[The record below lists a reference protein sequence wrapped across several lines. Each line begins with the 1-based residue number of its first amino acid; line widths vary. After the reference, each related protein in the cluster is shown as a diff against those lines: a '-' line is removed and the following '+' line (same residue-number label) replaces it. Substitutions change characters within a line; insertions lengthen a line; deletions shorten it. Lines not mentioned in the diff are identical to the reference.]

1 MNKHVSMK
9 KKVLSFFLAFVIL
22 FSSMPAELFT
32 FAFANENETE
42 PTTQPAVSVKLSATQ
57 EKVAAGDSTA
67 FKIAVDLTAITSADV
82 KITLTE
88 DEQALFDDDVMQ
100 ALKEQNNT
108 FTLSL
113 KENSTDVYE
122 LSFKVESSADY
133 TVMLNSLFEASASDE
148 ENDEQK
154 DTIAEEK
161 SSADENA
168 TEQELTLDITDSDI
182 AVEDCV
188 LAETE
193 PPVDDEQNGED
204 PSVEETPSDTES
216 ENDPAG
222 SQDPGASTTPSDSDT
237 TVDTTEPTTPQEQ
250 TTPDNTVTETPS
262 EPSADPTPTEET
274 TPVEEPAAP
283 VDTTENTP
291 TPLFAEAAL
300 AATTTSDDQGVK
312 IVTEG
317 VTITFQAPVV
327 EENPSENPGE
337 GEDDDNQKPDEEG
350 SEDKDP
356 SVNDDKNE
364 NKKPEE
370 TDPDAGANG
379 DENNGNI
386 DRAEMAA
393 SALDYSVSISGDEQ
407 NLTPVDRKLPAFSVT
422 ATAELGENAELSAG
436 GGTFTFNLQL
446 QLPAGTTLPSG
457 SLSADDDSI
466 ESRILFFF
474 ARSTIMNAKNPEAF
488 QNFHHR

>member
-1 MNKHVSMK
+1 
-9 KKVLSFFLAFVIL
+9 
-22 FSSMPAELFT
+22 
-32 FAFANENETE
+32 
-42 PTTQPAVSVKLSATQ
+42 
-57 EKVAAGDSTA
+57 
-67 FKIAVDLTAITSADV
+67 
-82 KITLTE
+82 
-88 DEQALFDDDVMQ
+88 MQ
-100 ALKEQNNT
+100 ALKNQNDS
-108 FTLSL
+108 FSL
-113 KENSTDVYE
+113 TARDGATDEYE
-122 LSFKVESSADY
+122 LGFTATETKDY
-133 TVMLNSLFEASASDE
+133 TVTLKSPFEAPASDE

-154 DTIAEEK
+154 DTTAEEK

-168 TEQELTLDITDSDI
+168 TEKNRTLDIIDSDI
-182 AVEDCV
+182 EVVSYEV
-188 LAETE
+188 AEPGT
-193 PPVDDEQNGED
+193 PVDEEQNGED
-204 PSVEETPSDTES
+204 PSVEETPSGAEG

-250 TTPDNTVTETPS
+250 TTPDNTVTETPT
-262 EPSADPTPTEET
+262 TPTEPSTES
-274 TPVEEPAAP
+274 TPTEEPAAP
-283 VDTTENTP
+283 VETTEDTP

-300 AATTTSDDQGVK
+300 AATTTSDDQGVQ
-312 IVTEG
+312 IVTDG

-337 GEDDDNQKPDEEG
+337 GEEDEDQKPDEG

-356 SVNDDKNE
+356 SVNDDKDE

-386 DRAEMAA
+386 DRAEIAA

-422 ATAELGENAELSAG
+422 AKASLKDASTITQP
-436 GGTFTFNLQL
+436 GTFTFNLQL

-457 SLSADDDSI
+457 SLSANDDSI

-474 ARSTIMNAKNPEAF
+474 ARSTIMNANLPDGATLAKKFPAMLKTASSPS
-488 QNFHHR
+488 RSSRTWM